1 MTDKD
6 TRQKTSLPNPP
17 INIVTDSDSDS
28 DAINIA
34 SESDGV
40 SISPGEKR
48 KNYRLYVAGG
58 LAAIL
63 WLSLLGVIVYHCFS
77 TFYFSRQL
85 SQLKTEEES
94 SSVKEAIQMSQ
105 ETAQSIY
112 TFLTPLAAA
121 VTAFFFDANGS
132 SKDED

>member
-1 MTDKD
+1 LTDKD
-6 TRQKTSLPNPP
+6 TRQKTSLPDQP
-17 INIVTDSDSDS
+17 INIVTDLDS
-28 DAINIA
+28 DAIDIA

-40 SISPGEKR
+40 SISPGEQR

-63 WLSLLGVIVYHCFS
+63 WLSLLGVIAYHCFS

-85 SQLKTEEES
+85 SQLKTEEKS

-132 SKDED
+132 SKDDLV

>member
-1 MTDKD
+1 LTDKD
-6 TRQKTSLPNPP
+6 TRQKTSLPDQPVDISPN
-17 INIVTDSDSDS
+17 SDL

-58 LAAIL
+58 LAGIL
-63 WLSLLGVIVYHCFS
+63 WLSLLGVIAYHCFS
-77 TFYFSRQL
+77 TFHFSRRL
-85 SQLKTEEES
+85 SELKTEEES
-94 SSVKEAIQMSQ
+94 SSVKEAIQMNQ